1 VKLAKLTIVML
12 LSTVIT
18 QATGNFIPATIVG
31 LLLSVVMHSIGFLDR
46 NILVSAGMY
55 NMIIF
60 LLSTMII
67 SNYSSLNLEALLS
80 MVGPLMF
87 FLLLGVVTLFAG
99 GAAVARL
106 LKMNWRLGAA
116 LGPTAMFGAPHTIF
130 VTEEVARSMGLPDE
144 ERQKLQDILMPKM
157 VIAGFISV
165 SIAAVI
171 IASVVVP
178 LIFS

>member
-1 VKLAKLTIVML
+1 MY
-12 LSTVIT
+12 
-18 QATGNFIPATIVG
+18 
-31 LLLSVVMHSIGFLDR
+31 SIGFLDN

-67 SNYSSLNLEALLS
+67 SNYSSLSLEALISLI
-80 MVGPLMF
+80 GPLVF
-87 FLLLGVVTLFAG
+87 FLLLGVVTLFIG
-99 GAAVARL
+99 GAIVARL
-106 LKMNWRLGAA
+106 LKSDWRLGAA
-116 LGPTAMFGAPHTIF
+116 LGPTAMFGAPNTIF

-144 ERQKLQDILMPKM
+144 ERQKVQDILMPKM

-165 SIAAVI
+165 SIAAVM
-171 IASVVVP
+171 IASVLIP